1 MLRRLLNSPDGA
13 AFHVYGTFRF
23 CSPSAAGKLQ
33 AQSFTIDGEAVV
45 NGPDGVA
52 AFDELHSRRRLS
64 EAFLYAFDLLELNGD
79 DLRPLPFSKRKARL
93 TRLLGSPINF
103 LDPPT
108 GRRVPTKLQFIPC
121 QADGFLEL
129 RPLIGWDK

>member
-45 NGPDGVA
+45 TGPDGVA

-79 DLRPLPFSKRKARL
+79 DLRPLPFVTRKAKL
-93 TRLLGSPINF
+93 ARLLARAAAGLAFNEH
-103 LDPPT
+103 
-108 GRRVPTKLQFIPC
+108 VE
-121 QADGFLEL
+121 ADGAAVFRYACKMGLE
-129 RPLIGWDK
+129 G